1 MMSINHAILG
11 MLSHQPMTGYDLKK
25 IMQDSPFMY
34 WSGNNNQIYKALL
47 ELNAEGFVT
56 SETQHQDGS
65 PSKKIYTITEDGL
78 AELRLWTLTAPEAPE
93 IKKAFLV
100 QLAWTWQLSNAE
112 LTKLLDQYE
121 QVVRGELLI
130 ERAKISPNRTPR
142 EEAVWTLIYENISDS
157 FAQELNWID
166 RVRKTIAQFED
177 VDSGSARPSNNTEG
191 EEEMSYQLVEKNG
204 TQYVLLDTEG
214 KLLQTEQ
221 DGLDIV
227 SICASHG
234 TNLVLIPGERLPDDF
249 FRLRTGVAGA
259 ILQKLTMYNIKVAA
273 VLDEKRAQGKFK
285 EFLAESNRGKM
296 FRAYP
301 NSTEAEKWLT
311 KTNERTYER

>member
-112 LTKLLDQYE
+112 LAKLLDQYE

-142 EEAVWTLIYENISDS
+142 EPK
-157 FAQELNWID
+157 FATS
-166 RVRKTIAQFED
+166 RSR
-177 VDSGSARPSNNTEG
+177 
-191 EEEMSYQLVEKNG
+191 
-204 TQYVLLDTEG
+204 
-214 KLLQTEQ
+214 QTA
-221 DGLDIV
+221 
-227 SICASHG
+227 ASS
-234 TNLVLIPGERLPDDF
+234 T
-249 FRLRTGVAGA
+249 
-259 ILQKLTMYNIKVAA
+259 AA
-273 VLDEKRAQGKFK
+273 C
-285 EFLAESNRGKM
+285 
-296 FRAYP
+296 
-301 NSTEAEKWLT
+301 
-311 KTNERTYER
+311 